1 MGERRV
7 DEAALAA
14 FGAEFA
20 RGLRPPPAVAVG
32 IAGELG
38 TGKTTL
44 VRAIA
49 RALGVTEPV
58 TSPTFALVHR
68 YRAARDPVA
77 TVYHV
82 DAYRLRKPEEAVDL
96 GIDDAMGESDSVV
109 LIEWPERLGDFL
121 PELAHRIRLAYADA
135 PDLRTLEWD

>member
-1 MGERRV
+1 VAGRRV
-7 DEAALAA
+7 DEAALAR
-14 FGAEFA
+14 FGREFA
-20 RGLRPPPAVAVG
+20 RTLRPPPPVAVG

-49 RALGVTEPV
+49 GGLGVTEPV

-68 YRAARDPVA
+68 YAGASA

-82 DAYRLRKPEEAVDL
+82 DGYRLRRPAEAADL
-96 GIDDAMGESDSVV
+96 GLDDVLTEPDSVL
-109 LIEWPERLGDFL
+109 LIEWPEKLGEWL
-121 PELAHRIRLAYADA
+121 PDLAHRITLSYTDDANIRL
-135 PDLRTLEWD
+135 LETA

>member
-1 MGERRV
+1 MGGRRV
-7 DEAALAA
+7 DEAALAR
-14 FGAEFA
+14 FGEEFA
-20 RGLRPPPAVAVG
+20 RALRPPPPVVVA

-49 RALGVTEPV
+49 RGLGVTEPV

-68 YRAARDPVA
+68 YTGTAT

-82 DAYRLRKPEEAVDL
+82 DAYRLRRAADAADL
-96 GIDDAMGESDSVV
+96 GLDDMLAESDAVV
-109 LIEWPERLGDFL
+109 LIEWPDRLGEAL
-121 PELAHRIRLAYADA
+121 PPVTHRIGLEHTDD
-135 PDLRTLEWD
+135 PVLRVLELP

>member
-1 MGERRV
+1 VGVRRV
-7 DEAALAA
+7 DEAALARI
-14 FGAEFA
+14 GEEFA
-20 RGLRPPPAVAVG
+20 RALRPPPPVVVA

-49 RALGVTEPV
+49 RGLGVTEPV

-68 YRAARDPVA
+68 YAGTAT

-82 DAYRLRKPEEAVDL
+82 DGYRLRRAADAADL
-96 GIDDAMGESDSVV
+96 GLDDMLGESDAVV
-109 LIEWPERLGDFL
+109 LIEWPERLAEAL
-121 PELAHRIRLAYADA
+121 PPVTHRIALAHTDDPLLRI
-135 PDLRTLEWD
+135 LELP

>member
-1 MGERRV
+1 MPGRRV
-7 DEAALAA
+7 DEAALAR
-14 FGAEFA
+14 FGEELS
-20 RGLRPPPAVAVG
+20 RSLRPPVAVG

-49 RALGVTEPV
+49 HGLGVTEPV

-68 YRAARDPVA
+68 YAGAGT

-82 DAYRLRKPEEAVDL
+82 DGYRLKKPAEAADL
-96 GIDDAMGESDSVV
+96 GLDDALAEKDSVILV
-109 LIEWPERLGDFL
+109 EWPERLGLAL
-121 PELAHRIRLAYADA
+121 PPLAHTIRLAYTDD
-135 PDLRTLEWD
+135 PQIRTLEVDLVS